1 MAHPGQDTYAEA
13 LLDWIYRLQAE
24 EGDPDLKV
32 LVFTE
37 FVPTQE
43 MLYEFLTER
52 GFPVVCLNGAMD
64 MEERRRV
71 QDGFATVKV
80 LASSLAILTR
90 SLAAAGLPA
99 PALRPWRGNRSG
111 GGAEIGLTRARRLV
125 RCAIEART
133 GSARR
138 QCHQGAR

>member
-1 MAHPGQDTYAEA
+1 MAFSRSSGCPSCHEHRWHIPGAKAEA

-52 GFPVVCLNGAMD
+52 GLPVVCLNGSMD
-64 MEERRRV
+64 MEERKRV
-71 QDGFATVKV
+71 QDAFAKD
-80 LASSLAILTR
+80 APSS
-90 SLAAAGLPA
+90 S
-99 PALRPWRGNRSG
+99 
-111 GGAEIGLTRARRLV
+111 RRTPVV
-125 RCAIEART
+125 RVST
-133 GSARR
+133 SSSAM
-138 QCHQGAR
+138 